1 MWRKYNDG
9 YVTEV
14 KDVTEIFERDSETR
28 PATPYFLVY
37 IKDEL
42 IDQLVDPVCRDI
54 FEAPHESP
62 DAEMIDISD
71 DSQDQPDPI
80 ELDSLPIDA
89 DADADEATVGIGVAP
104 GWDASHVPQAAN
116 W

>member
-14 KDVTEIFERDSETR
+14 KDTTEIFERDPETR

-37 IKDEL
+37 IKDEFK
-42 IDQLVDPVCRDI
+42 DELVDPVCREI
-54 FEAPHESP
+54 VETPHHTP

-71 DSQDQPDPI
+71 DSQEQPDLI
-80 ELDSLPIDA
+80 ELESVSKHPSQIAIGETHSWDSSQIRTTA
-89 DADADEATVGIGVAP
+89 D
-104 GWDASHVPQAAN
+104 W
-116 W
+116 

>member
-14 KDVTEIFERDSETR
+14 KDTTEIFERDSETR

-42 IDQLVDPVCRDI
+42 KDRLVDPVCRDI
-54 FEAPHESP
+54 VEAPHESP
-62 DAEMIDISD
+62 D
-71 DSQDQPDPI
+71 
-80 ELDSLPIDA
+80 ELDSFRTDA
-89 DADADEATVGIGVAP
+89 DADQATIGIGVRP
-104 GWDASHVPQAAN
+104 GWDATHITRSSN

>member
-14 KDVTEIFERDSETR
+14 KDTSEIFERDSETR

-42 IDQLVDPVCRDI
+42 KEQLVDAVCREVV
-54 FEAPHESP
+54 EAPHESP

-71 DSQDQPDPI
+71 DSQEQPEAI
-80 ELDSLPIDA
+80 ELDSFSNDA
-89 DADADEATVGIGVAP
+89 DQATIGTGVAP
-104 GWDASHVPQAAN
+104 GWDASHSSRISK

>member
-14 KDVTEIFERDSETR
+14 KDITEIFERDPETR

-37 IKDEL
+37 IKDEFK
-42 IDQLVDPVCRDI
+42 DELVDAVCRDI
-54 FEAPHESP
+54 VETPHESP
-62 DAEMIDISD
+62 DAEMNDISD
-71 DSQDQPDPI
+71 DSQEQPDLI
-80 ELDSLPIDA
+80 ELESFPKHSSQITLG
-89 DADADEATVGIGVAP
+89 TTP
-104 GWDASHVPQAAN
+104 GWDSSQIGTTTD